1 MLAFWKNGYETTSVS
16 DLTRTMGITAPS
28 LYAAFGDKKALFLEA
43 VSLYAGDD
51 EQRARAFAEAQS
63 AYAAASHLLMA
74 CAALYTGEATPSGCL
89 LASSTATGSDMQ
101 ADVRAAVARIRSH
114 GRQALRSRIE
124 RDVATGMLP
133 EGGGRGLPVR
143 PDIRRHARHVR
154 VGARRCVPRRT
165 RSHRPPSDDGLAAGR
180 RTGCQAGRPRRPH
193 APPSLKVSASGAPAA
208 YASVR
213 SRMGLNWAVA
223 LRSSS
228 AGSAPPTMFTR
239 AMPNTSRNSV
249 TATISGR
256 DG

>member
-1 MLAFWKNGYETTSVS
+1 MKDALRTTAGRKIGRPLSFDRQAVLHRAMLAFWKNGYETTSVS

-63 AYAAASHLLMA
+63 AHAAASHLLMA

-133 EGGGRGLPVR
+133 ERADAASLSDLTFAVMQGMSALARDGASRAELEAIARQAMTAWPPGAGPGVKRAGRGDR
-143 PDIRRHARHVR
+143 T
-154 VGARRCVPRRT
+154 PR
-165 RSHRPPSDDGLAAGR
+165 
-180 RTGCQAGRPRRPH
+180 
-193 APPSLKVSASGAPAA
+193 
-208 YASVR
+208 
-213 SRMGLNWAVA
+213 
-223 LRSSS
+223 LR
-228 AGSAPPTMFTR
+228 
-239 AMPNTSRNSV
+239 
-249 TATISGR
+249 
-256 DG
+256 